1 VFKIGRSCLFGA
13 PPRRKQE
20 RNIQMLELLG
30 MIFGEQTSTTR
41 TKQLTEKQKAEK
53 MVREYLLGLS
63 MVVKAI
69 ETDADRVLNKKEKTK

>member
-1 VFKIGRSCLFGA
+1 
-13 PPRRKQE
+13 
-20 RNIQMLELLG
+20 MLELLG